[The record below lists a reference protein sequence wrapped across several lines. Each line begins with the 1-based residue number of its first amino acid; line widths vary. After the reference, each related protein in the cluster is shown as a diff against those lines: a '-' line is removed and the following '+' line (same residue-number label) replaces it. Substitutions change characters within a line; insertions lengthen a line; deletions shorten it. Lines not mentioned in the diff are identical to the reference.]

1 MSRIKLGV
9 DIDGLDK
16 VNENIEN
23 AEKSAGN
30 LRKEF
35 VEARKEVDRLAAS
48 DVVNQDELDE
58 AIRKMA
64 EIKDELNGINE
75 EVNIFASGSKYE
87 VVSNAFG
94 SIGKSLVSLDFGKA
108 EARAQSFAKAAS
120 NISFGDAITSLKQ
133 LGNTFVTVGRAL
145 LTNPLFLLGAVL
157 AGIALAIGKV
167 MKEMGLLKIITEAVG
182 KVFDGV
188 LKVIENLIFKITD
201 FFGITNK
208 EQREATAALEENTLA
223 LQRNADAIDSRNKKA
238 ISAIDNEIRMNKL
251 LGKETEELERQ
262 KIKLIQETQKARL
275 LASVEELKA
284 AKASGKATEEEIN
297 KLKQL
302 VVEQTAALKQTNN
315 DLVFFDKQ
323 QEVRRQ
329 QAADK
334 EVEDRRK
341 LNERLRKEREAADK
355 KDAEDRLKALKT
367 IEDLVL
373 QNAEEGIEKEIEL
386 NRVKYERLIE
396 DTKNNENL
404 LQNEKDAIIEQLRK
418 QEAEKEA
425 EIRKEFDEKEKED
438 LRQTEEAKAQ
448 IRNEFRLRALEGEEL
463 EIEQQRLSYEADLVR
478 LNEALN
484 NELISETEHKALLQ
498 QLEQEHSNKLDEI
511 RNNAAEKEKARE
523 EELRNFK
530 IAAVSNSFST
540 IANLATL
547 FADGNEKTAKR
558 AFEIQKAASIGEALV
573 NTYSSAT
580 AAFKSLSGI
589 PVVGPGLGI
598 AAAAAATSAG
608 LANVAAIRRQKFGG
622 SAATVTPPVIDQTTA
637 PDVAPTPPSFF
648 GDENVDR
655 DVVNESERGSRQIG
669 AVRTFVVESDISE
682 TQSRLNKYQQRS
694 EIG

>member
-9 DIDGLDK
+9 DVDGLDK
-16 VNENIEN
+16 VNENLEN

-35 VEARKEVDRLAAS
+35 IEARKEVDRLAAS

-58 AIRKMA
+58 AIKKMA
-64 EIKDELNGINE
+64 EIKDELNDINE

-133 LGNTFVTVGRAL
+133 LGNTFVTIGRAL
-145 LTNPLFLLGAVL
+145 LTNPLFLLAAVL
-157 AGIALAIGKV
+157 AGIALAVGKV
-167 MKEMGLLKIITEAVG
+167 LKEMGLLKMITEAVG

-262 KIKLIQETQKARL
+262 KIRLIQETQKARL

-284 AKASGKATEEEIN
+284 AKASGKATEEEID

-302 VVEQTAALKQTNN
+302 VVEQTAALRQTTS

-323 QEVRRQ
+323 QEIRRQ
-329 QAADK
+329 KESDK
-334 EVEDRRK
+334 EVADRRA
-341 LNERLRKEREAADK
+341 LNERIRKERENADK

-373 QNAEEGIEKEIEL
+373 QNAEQGIDKEIEL

-404 LQNEKDAIIEQLRK
+404 LQSEKDAIIEQLRK

-425 EIRKEFDEKEKED
+425 EIRKEFEAQELED
-438 LRQTEEAKAQ
+438 LRQNEEAKAA
-448 IRNEFRLRALEGEEL
+448 IRNEFKLRGLEGEQL
-463 EIEQQRLSYEADLVR
+463 EIEQQRLSYEADLFR

-484 NELISETEHKALLQ
+484 NELISETEHKALLE
-498 QLEQEHSNKLDEI
+498 QLEQEHQDRLGEI
-511 RNNAAEKEKARE
+511 RNDAVEREKQRE

-530 IAAVSNSFST
+530 IAAVSDGFST

-547 FADGNEKTAKR
+547 FADGSEKTAKR
-558 AFEIQKAASIGEALV
+558 AFEIQKAASIGETLV
-573 NTYSSAT
+573 NTFASAT
-580 AAFKSLSGI
+580 AAFKTATAVAGPIAGGI
-589 PVVGPGLGI
+589 
-598 AAAAAATSAG
+598 AAAAATSAG

-622 SAATVTPPVIDQTTA
+622 SAAAAVAPTISAPTA
-637 PDVAPTPPSFF
+637 PEQAPTPPSFF

-655 DVVNESERGSRQIG
+655 DVVNESERGTRQIG